1 MYGNKY
7 PTQLKPLR
15 PVDRVNDD
23 MTGNAGVDGFTR
35 LSTAD
40 RETGYRPP
48 VGEQATAW
56 PRYVED

>member
-7 PTQLKPLR
+7 PTRLTPLR
-15 PVDRVNDD
+15 PVDRVKDD
-23 MTGNAGVDGFTR
+23 TTGNAGIDGFTR